1 MWEFIFYFAQIIIIT
16 LNEIIIAIED
26 YIWQVVGDDI
36 FIIHNFDYERIDT
49 GHNNL
54 EWK

>member
-16 LNEIIIAIED
+16 LNEIIIVIED
-26 YIWQVVGDDI
+26 YIWHGDDI

-49 GHNNL
+49 DHNNL